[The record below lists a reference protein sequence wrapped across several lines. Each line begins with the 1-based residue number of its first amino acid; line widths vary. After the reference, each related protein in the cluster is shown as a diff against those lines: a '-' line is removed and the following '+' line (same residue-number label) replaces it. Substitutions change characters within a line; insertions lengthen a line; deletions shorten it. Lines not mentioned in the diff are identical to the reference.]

1 MGLLARHALAL
12 LVLAASSGSAGCGS
26 TPPDRAE
33 ILLTLDTGE
42 LGTCAESSCEAYF
55 MTCGARL
62 SIRVTDIDT
71 HEVLLNPNGRRLEL
85 CLDAAVSENICSLKD
100 LAPLMELD
108 GMPASDVRVEVA
120 VWNADDVGPEGGC
133 PITEFDLY
141 GRPSVDSVLQ
151 PAFGGATFF
160 RAGVDSEISV
170 PLSCTAP
177 SRLNSPSCAANIPT
191 QTRARVRDIDA
202 LQNIQDESLATAL
215 TVRVGTASLRFDNE
229 GNEFYELGLSNLSE
243 LDVDLD
249 GSVEWNNAIPLPNIL
264 DGDLVCSATLEFGPQ
279 TTPTVTCENATVDIG
294 ESGEEDV
301 LEVSPLYLSVDV
313 LSKILDALGIESF
326 PEDGLVVGRV
336 VTEAY
341 FPLSGVEVIPSDGST
356 VLYLNEDLS
365 LAGPGQTSD
374 SAFFVS
380 TSTVY
385 GARWTARSSSGTTQ
399 TGQPRGGQIR
409 GTVSAVL
416 IRMISEANE

>member
-1 MGLLARHALAL
+1 M
-12 LVLAASSGSAGCGS
+12 S
-26 TPPDRAE
+26 
-33 ILLTLDTGE
+33 
-42 LGTCAESSCEAYF
+42 
-55 MTCGARL
+55 CGARL
-62 SIRVTDIDT
+62 SIRVTDVDT
-71 HEVLLNPNGRRLEL
+71 KEVLRNPNGRLLEV

-108 GMPASDVRVEVA
+108 GMPAEDVRVEVA
-120 VWNADDVGPEGGC
+120 VWNADDVGVDGGC
-133 PITEFDLY
+133 PTTEFDLY

-160 RAGVDSEISV
+160 RAGVDSEITV

-177 SRLNSPSCAANIPT
+177 SRLNSSSCAANIPT

-202 LQNIQDESLATAL
+202 LQNIQDESLAAAL

-229 GNEFYELGLSNLSE
+229 GNEFYELGLTNLSE
-243 LDVDLD
+243 LDLDLD
-249 GSVEWNNAIPLPNIL
+249 GSVEWHNAIPLPSIPE
-264 DGDLVCSATLEFGPQ
+264 GDLVCSATLEFGPQ
-279 TTPTVTCENATVDIG
+279 TTPTVTCEDATVQAG
-294 ESGEEDV
+294 ENGEEE

-313 LSKILDALGIESF
+313 LSKILDAVGFESF

-336 VTEAY
+336 VTETY
-341 FPLSGVEVIPSDGST
+341 FPMSGVEVIPSDGSS

-380 TSTVY
+380 SETVY
-385 GARWTARSSSGTTQ
+385 GARWTARSSGGTTQ
-399 TGQPRGGQIR
+399 TSQPRGGRIR
-409 GTVSAVL
+409 GTVSTVL
-416 IRMISEANE
+416 IQMASEANE